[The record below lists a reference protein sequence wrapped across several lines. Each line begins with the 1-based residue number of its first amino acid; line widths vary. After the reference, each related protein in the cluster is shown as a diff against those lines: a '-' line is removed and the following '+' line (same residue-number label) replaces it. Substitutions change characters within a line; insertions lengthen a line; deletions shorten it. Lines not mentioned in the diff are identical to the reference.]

1 MSTRAEQLAMAL
13 EHFLQPSGDVE
24 AVAVVT
30 PDGLTMASALPPDI
44 REDHLAAMPSALL
57 SVGEKAAEGLGSGRL
72 AQVFVE
78 GEHGFVFLMA
88 AGENAVLVA
97 ITLPSCKIGLVP
109 YAMRRSCR
117 PIAEVLDRPLA
128 PVAELRAAPDLLA

>member
-13 EHFLQPSGDVE
+13 DEFLQSSGDVE

-44 REDHLAAMPSALL
+44 REDHLAAMAAALL
-57 SVGEKAAEGLGSGRL
+57 SLGEKAAEGLGRGRL

-88 AGENAVLVA
+88 AGENAVLAA
-97 ITLPSCKIGLVP
+97 ITLPSCKIGLVL
-109 YAMRRSCR
+109 YEMRRSCR
-117 PIAEVLDRPLA
+117 RIAEVLDRPLA